1 MDKRNLLT
9 VSHEIIYF
17 FPLCNTSH
25 ANRTQKVIS
34 GVGLCNWIPHLG
46 ICLCLSLSLSVS
58 LLLPFLLPFPSFCLL
73 SVSGYLF
80 QTTFSFSSLFVSISV
95 SVSVFVSLFSPFST
109 RVFFLC
115 SFSLYP
121 PPYPSLP
128 KFRCIVVDSCGVL
141 GISNLVTYL
150 LSVIHT
156 FRSLNKKLEHDV
168 NDKEPCH
175 IWSYFKQWH
184 GVRYDTC
191 GRIKRAIRICQQD
204 AKCIPCRVQI
214 LKEN

>member
-9 VSHEIIYF
+9 VSIFAWNYLLLSIVQYIPRQPDTESYF
-17 FPLCNTSH
+17 RRRTLELNTAPWH
-25 ANRTQKVIS
+25 
-34 GVGLCNWIPHLG
+34 
-46 ICLCLSLSLSVS
+46 LSLSVSVS

-109 RVFFLC
+109 RVLSLLFFSSVYC
-115 SFSLYP
+115 SS
-121 PPYPSLP
+121 
-128 KFRCIVVDSCGVL
+128 SCSVL
-141 GISNLVTYL
+141 EISTLVTYL

-156 FRSLNKKLEHDV
+156 LRSLNKKLEHDV